1 MTVLQPRLSLASWAA
16 LALALVGVAAASA
29 TPANKAALVRHY
41 DKFLPKALSAC
52 TTCHLPSDNK
62 HPETLA
68 DFPHNPFGDRLRKLG
83 EEAEKSGKK
92 LDIPHRLAEIAKEDA
107 DGDGLDNQTELLL
120 GHQPGNAKDAPTKKE
135 LADGRKKLAEWT
147 KVLASYR
154 WQPFEAVKRSTVPK
168 IAKPQPRSREAEF
181 AIRNPIDAFI
191 AKEHQARGLKP
202 RPEASKEVLLR
213 RVYLDLIGL
222 SPTPEE
228 TSAFLADKSADAYEK
243 VVDRLLESSRYG
255 ERWARHWMDVW
266 RYSDW
271 TGYQGVP
278 RDSKP
283 HIWRWRDWIIES
295 VNADKGY
302 DRMVMEMIAADEL
315 APTDESA
322 LRATGFLVRNF
333 KAISRERWLE
343 DTIGHTFQAFQGVTM
358 NCAKCHDHMYDPV
371 SQREYYEIR
380 AIFEPHQV
388 RTDRVPGQIDTDKT
402 GDGLVRAYDATLAS
416 KTYLL
421 ARGDERRP
429 LTNEVITP
437 NVPRIFGAKYEAKPV
452 TLPELAV
459 RPDKREFVV
468 HEDIAAMEEM
478 VKHARETLADL
489 KSGVATTN
497 KTAPTAKTTTAT
509 KKAAKAAPKLPSY
522 LTPLPVAKTV
532 ADAEKN
538 VELAEARLHSFQ
550 ATLAAEKL
558 ESDKI
563 SPRWKSAAETAVAAQ
578 RKLAVLDGRIA
589 LAIVKTAA
597 QTAEAKADRDT
608 KGGDKGVAA
617 KSTAAAVAARKTVTD
632 VENAL
637 AKTEKDLTAPLTTAY
652 APRKFEV
659 YPPTSNGRRLALAQW
674 FASKDNPLTARVAVN
689 HIWAHHFGRG
699 LVPTLNE
706 FGRNG
711 QPPSHPQLLDWLA
724 AEFMSGSAGASP
736 AVADA
741 SSATLRGKVSGGAPE
756 TAREARALPK
766 DGAWSMKHLHRLI
779 VTSSAYRMASTPDA
793 ASAKLDRDN
802 VYLWRMNSRRME
814 AEAVRD
820 NVLHVSGSL
829 DLAMGGPDIDNKLG
843 LTSKRRSVYL
853 RIAPE
858 KEVEFIKIFDGPNP
872 VECYSRPVTVMPHQ
886 ALAMANSELTFS
898 QADVLAETLTAKSGT
913 DDAKFITAAYERV
926 LARKPTK
933 EEAKLCTDFLKQQAA
948 LQAKPTAQK
957 LVKVSEVM
965 PVAAAPA
972 TTNKMAAAKPAEA
985 PKPAAKP
992 VSPAQ
997 RARENLVM
1005 VLFNHNDF
1013 VTIR

>member
-1 MTVLQPRLSLASWAA
+1 MLQFQHGWLRCVASFGVVAVFA
-16 LALALVGVAAASA
+16 LTASA
-29 TPANKAALVRHY
+29 TSANKTALVKHY
-41 DKFLPKALSAC
+41 DKFLPKSLNAC
-52 TTCHLPSDNK
+52 TTCHLPSENK

-68 DFPHNPFGDRLRKLG
+68 EFPHNPFGDRLRKLG
-83 EEAEKSGKK
+83 EEAAKAGRK

-107 DGDGLDNQTELLL
+107 DGDGASNETELLL
-120 GHQPGNAKDAPTKKE
+120 GHAPGNAKDVPTKKE
-135 LADGRKKLAEWT
+135 LVDGKKKLVEWT
-147 KVLASYR
+147 KALAAYR
-154 WQPFEAVKRSTVPK
+154 WKPFEPVQRPAV
-168 IAKPQPRSREAEF
+168 PQ
-181 AIRNPIDAFI
+181 IRNSPFVIRNSIDAFI

-202 RPEASKEVLLR
+202 RPEASREVLLR

-228 TSAFLADKSADAYEK
+228 MSAFLADKSADAYERA
-243 VVDRLLESSRYG
+243 VDRLLDSPRYG

-271 TGYQGVP
+271 TGYQNVP

-295 VNADKGY
+295 LNADRGY
-302 DRMVMEMIAADEL
+302 DRMLMEMLAADEL

-333 KAISRERWLE
+333 NLLSRERWLE
-343 DTIGHTFQAFQGVTM
+343 NTIGHTFQAFQGVTM
-358 NCAKCHDHMYDPV
+358 NCAKCHDHMYDPI
-371 SQREYYEIR
+371 SQREYYEVR
-380 AIFEPHQV
+380 SIFEGHQV
-388 RTDRVPGQIDTDKT
+388 RTDRVPGTVDTEKT
-402 GDGLVRAYDATLAS
+402 GDGLVRAYDATMAPV
-416 KTYLL
+416 TYIL
-421 ARGDERRP
+421 ARGDERRR
-429 LTNEVITP
+429 LTNEVIQP
-437 NVPRIFGAKYEAKPV
+437 NLPRIFGANYAAKPV
-452 TLPELAV
+452 TLPPLAV

-468 HEDIAAMEEM
+468 NEDLAAAEKSLEQ
-478 VKHARETLADL
+478 AREHLRELQAGAKADE
-489 KSGVATTN
+489 K
-497 KTAPTAKTTTAT
+497 
-509 KKAAKAAPKLPSY
+509 KKAVP
-522 LTPLPVAKTV
+522 KTV
-532 ADAEKN
+532 ARAAAAAVAKLPPQLKPLPAAKTIPDAERN
-538 VELAEARLHSFQ
+538 VALAEARVNCFK

-558 ESDKI
+558 ESKKN
-563 SPRWKSAAETAVAAQ
+563 STEWKQAAEAAVVAQRKAAVLESRLALTEAETAMKAA
-578 RKLAVLDGRIA
+578 KTDKTMAAAKKTLA
-589 LAIVKTAA
+589 
-597 QTAEAKADRDT
+597 TAEKAMAKAD
-608 KGGDKGVAA
+608 
-617 KSTAAAVAARKTVTD
+617 
-632 VENAL
+632 
-637 AKTEKDLTAPLTTAY
+637 KDLTAPVTTAY
-652 APRKFEV
+652 APNKFEAF
-659 YPPTSNGRRLALAQW
+659 PPTSTGRRLALAQW
-674 FASKDNPLTARVAVN
+674 FANKDNPLTARVAVN

-724 AEFMSGSAGASP
+724 AELMSGTAGVSP
-736 AVADA
+736 A
-741 SSATLRGKVSGGAPE
+741 GFE
-756 TAREARALPK
+756 TRAGETPAVP
-766 DGAWSMKHLHRLI
+766 GAWSQKHLHRLI
-779 VTSSAYRMASTPDA
+779 VTSSTYRLASTPDA

-820 NVLHVSGSL
+820 NVLHISGSL

-886 ALAMANSELTFS
+886 ALAMANSELTFT
-898 QADVLAETLTAKSGT
+898 QADVLAETLTAKAGN
-913 DDAKFITAAYERV
+913 DDTKFITAAYERV

-933 EEAKLCTDFLKQQAA
+933 EEAKLCVDFLKQQTA
-948 LQAKPTAQK
+948 LQTKPVAQK
-957 LVKVSEVM
+957 SVKTSEVM
-965 PVAAAPA
+965 PVAATPA
-972 TTNKMAAAKPAEA
+972 TINKMAAAKPAEA